1 MNSADTTHDVP
12 VFARRSD
19 TPNGSAK
26 LVIFGGKPNIRSELL
41 IITGSDA
48 SDDRVLN
55 ATTCTGNTA
64 RANFGNDTL
73 PKIATMP
80 YNMKPA
86 TTNRPQCT
94 TRKRP
99 TAPAIPAPILIASG
113 TASAKTPSGAR
124 ANTHATMTIM
134 ASATPRKN
142 CAPAVRNSDDVRE
155 RPAAN
160 NTANTISD
168 NMTPSTATLNGFDDT
183 RPTSQLVNVGS
194 C

>member
-1 MNSADTTHDVP
+1 MNSAETTHDVP

-26 LVIFGGKPNIRSELL
+26 LVIFGGNPNIRSELL

-55 ATTCTGNTA
+55 ATTCAGSTA
-64 RANFGNDTL
+64 RANFGSDTL
-73 PKIATMP
+73 PKSATMP
-80 YNMKPA
+80 YNMRPA
-86 TTNRPQCT
+86 TTNKPQCT
-94 TRKRP
+94 ARYKP
-99 TAPAIPAPILIASG
+99 TAPAMPAPILIASG
-113 TASAKTPSGAR
+113 TARAKTPSGAS
-124 ANTHATMTIM
+124 ASTHTTMTSM

-160 NTANTISD
+160 NTANTMSG
-168 NMTPSTATLNGFDDT
+168 NMAPSAAALNGFDGT
-183 RPTSQLVNVGS
+183 RLTSQLVNVGS
-194 C
+194 